1 MPLQEAGQFFA
12 VVTGLAFPIL
22 STEQELEKKRRVN
35 AEVVEENFEVG
46 GAIDLRSVRRFA
58 ASEKAQGKCS
68 Q

>member
-46 GAIDLRSVRRFA
+46 GGYRSAVGAPVRGVGESAR
-58 ASEKAQGKCS
+58 
-68 Q
+68 